1 MKNLGRTIT
10 LYLIAISLPL
20 LVGGLAATIT
30 ADSMNVYDTMAKP
43 PLSPPGWVF
52 PVVWTVLY
60 ALMGWA
66 SGLIFDSG
74 HPQRKKPLR
83 LYGLQLM
90 VNFLWPIVF
99 FRWEMP
105 YAALLVLI
113 LLMILVYTMFRQ
125 FRFVEPMAAWLIVPY
140 LLWLVVAL
148 WLNLGI
154 WWLNR

>member
-1 MKNLGRTIT
+1 MKNLGRTAI
-10 LYLIAISLPL
+10 LYLVAISLPL
-20 LVGGLAATIT
+20 LVGGLAAVIT
-30 ADSMNVYDTMAKP
+30 AESMNVYETMAKP
-43 PLSPPGWVF
+43 PLSPPAWVF

-66 SGLIFDSG
+66 SGLGYDSG
-74 HPQRKKPLR
+74 HPERAKPLR
-83 LYGLQLM
+83 LYALQLL

-99 FRWEMP
+99 FRWEKP
-105 YAALLVLI
+105 FAALLLLI
-113 LLMILVYTMFRQ
+113 LLLILVVAMLRQ
-125 FRFVEPMAAWLIVPY
+125 FRLAEPLAGWLIVPY